1 MQIGIAG
8 LPGAGKTTLF
18 NALAHQ
24 HAAVGGYSGAAE
36 PNLAVVKVPD
46 VRLDRLSE
54 LFQPR
59 KHTPAEVRFVD
70 VAGVA
75 KGMGQ
80 DSSAAVLA
88 HLRTVD
94 VLLQVIGAF
103 AADRDVASD
112 FEEFSLELQLADL
125 SQIEKRLDR
134 LEKELHLGSKGT
146 PAERAAKER
155 ELAVLQRL
163 QPVLEAGQPVRSV
176 DLSREEQRDIASF
189 GFLTQ
194 KPTLVVANLGDEQPP
209 DGVLG
214 VLRPLVSAVPGT
226 AVLAVPARLEMEL
239 AELSPEDAAEFVE
252 ALGVT
257 ERQLGEVTKQAYA
270 LAQLISFFTAGED
283 ECRAW
288 TITQGT
294 NAQDAA
300 GAIHSDLARG
310 FIRAEVIRWDQLL
323 EAGSE
328 ANAKKRGW
336 VRQEGKSYVVQDGD
350 TLHVLFNV

>member
-24 HAAVGGYSGAAE
+24 HAAVGGYAGAE

-46 VRLDRLSE
+46 ERLDKLSE
-54 LFQPR
+54 LFQPV

-75 KGMGQ
+75 RGMGQ

-94 VLLQVIGAF
+94 VLLQVIGAY
-103 AADRDVASD
+103 DTQREPGSD

-125 SQIEKRLDR
+125 SQIEKRVDR
-134 LEKELHLGSKGT
+134 LEKELRLGAKGT

-155 ELAVLQRL
+155 ELSVLARL
-163 QPVLEAGQPVRSV
+163 RPVLEAGQPARSV
-176 DLSREEQRDIASF
+176 ALDGDELKAIASF
-189 GFLTQ
+189 GFLTL
-194 KPTLVVANLGDEQPP
+194 KPTLLVVNLADDQPSTEVVRSLSDAAQP
-209 DGVLG
+209 LPQTGVIAL
-214 VLRPLVSAVPGT
+214 
-226 AVLAVPARLEMEL
+226 PAKLEMEL
-239 AELSPEDAAEFVE
+239 GELSPEDAEEFM
-252 ALGVT
+252 AAMGVSGSK
-257 ERQLGEVTKQAYA
+257 LGEVTSEAYR
-270 LAQLISFFTAGED
+270 LADLISFFTAGDD

-288 TITQGT
+288 TIRRGT

-300 GAIHSDLARG
+300 GEIHSDLARG
-310 FIRAEVIRWDQLL
+310 FIRAEVIRWDKLL

-328 ANAKKRGW
+328 AAAKRHGW
-336 VRQEGKSYVVQDGD
+336 VRQEGKTYLVQDGD
-350 TLHVLFNV
+350 VLHVLFNV

>member
-8 LPGAGKTTLF
+8 LPSAGKTTLF

-24 HAAVGGYSGAAE
+24 HAHVGGYAGVE

-46 VRLDRLSE
+46 ERLDKLSE
-54 LFQPR
+54 LFQPQ

-75 KGMGQ
+75 RGMGQ

-94 VLLQVIGAF
+94 VLLQVIGTYDPQRSA
-103 AADRDVASD
+103 VSD

-125 SQIEKRLDR
+125 SQIEKRVDR
-134 LEKELHLGSKGT
+134 LEKELRLGSKGT

-155 ELAVLQRL
+155 ELAVLARL
-163 QPVLEAGQPVRSV
+163 RPVLEAGQAARSV
-176 DLSREEQRDIASF
+176 SLDPDELKSVASF
-189 GFLTQ
+189 GFLTL
-194 KPTLVVANLGDEQPP
+194 KPTLVVANLADDQSPAE
-209 DGVLG
+209 V
-214 VLRPLVSAVPGT
+214 VAPLMDAVRELPQT
-226 AVLAVPARLEMEL
+226 AVIALPGKLEMEL
-239 AELSPEDAAEFVE
+239 GELSREDAAEFMQ
-252 ALGVT
+252 ALGVSGS
-257 ERQLGEVTKQAYA
+257 ELGSVTSEAYR
-270 LAQLISFFTAGED
+270 LAELISFFTAGDD

-288 TITQGT
+288 TIHRGT

-300 GAIHSDLARG
+300 GEIHSDLARG
-310 FIRAEVIRWDQLL
+310 FIRAEVIRWDKLL

-328 ANAKKRGW
+328 AAAKRHGW
-336 VRQEGKSYVVQDGD
+336 VRQEGKTYKVEDGD
-350 TLHVLFNV
+350 VLHVLFNV

>member
-24 HAAVGGYSGAAE
+24 HASVGGYAGAE

-46 VRLDRLSE
+46 ERLDKLSA
-54 LFQPR
+54 LFEPR

-80 DSSAAVLA
+80 ESSAAVLA

-103 AADRDVASD
+103 QTGRDPRSD

-125 SQIEKRLDR
+125 GQIEKRLDR
-134 LEKELHLGSKGT
+134 LEKELRLGSKGT
-146 PAERAAKER
+146 PQERATKER
-155 ELAVLQRL
+155 ELEVLQKL
-163 QPVLEAGQPVRSV
+163 KPVLEAGRPVRTV
-176 DLSREEQRDIASF
+176 ELSDDEQKAISSF
-189 GFLTQ
+189 GFLSQ
-194 KPTLVVANLGDEQPP
+194 KPTLVVLNLADEQ
-209 DGVLG
+209 DGASLVEELTALVLD
-214 VLRPLVSAVPGT
+214 VPLT
-226 AVLAVPARLEMEL
+226 AVMGLPGKLEMEL
-239 AELSPEDAAEFVE
+239 GELSPEDAAEFMA
-252 ALGVT
+252 ALNVSGS
-257 ERQLGEVTKQAYA
+257 QLGEVTRIAYG
-270 LAQLISFFTAGED
+270 LAELLSFFTVGED

-288 TITQGT
+288 TIRSGT

-328 ANAKKRGW
+328 SAAKKRGW
-336 VRQEGKSYVVQDGD
+336 VRQEGKAYVVQDGD
-350 TLHVLFNV
+350 VLHVLFNV

>member
-1 MQIGIAG
+1 MQIGISG
-8 LPGAGKTTLF
+8 LPGSGKTTLF

-24 HAAVGGYSGAAE
+24 HAHVGGYAGAE

-46 VRLDRLSE
+46 ERLDKLSA

-75 KGMGQ
+75 RGMGQ
-80 DSSAAVLA
+80 ESSAAVLA

-103 AADRDVASD
+103 QPDRDAGSD

-125 SQIEKRLDR
+125 SQIDKRADR
-134 LEKELHLGSKGT
+134 LEKELRLGSKGT
-146 PAERAAKER
+146 PQERAAKER
-155 ELAVLQRL
+155 ELSVLERL
-163 QPVLEAGQPVRSV
+163 RPVLEAGQPVRSV
-176 DLSREEQRDIASF
+176 ALDEDEQKAISSF

-194 KPTLVVANLGDEQPP
+194 KPTLVLLNLADEQEAAPQ
-209 DGVLG
+209 LEQ
-214 VLRPLVSAVPGT
+214 VSALARDLPST
-226 AVLAVPARLEMEL
+226 AVLGLPGKLEMEL
-239 AELSPEDAAEFVE
+239 GELSPEEAAEFMQ
-252 ALGVT
+252 ALGVAGS
-257 ERQLGEVTKQAYA
+257 QLGEVTRLAYN
-270 LAQLISFFTAGED
+270 LAELLSFFTTGED

-288 TITQGT
+288 TIKRGT

-328 ANAKKRGW
+328 SAAKKRGW
-336 VRQEGKSYVVQDGD
+336 VRQEGKAYVVQDGD
-350 TLHVLFNV
+350 VVRVLFNV

>member
-24 HAAVGGYSGAAE
+24 HVEVSGYAGAE

-46 VRLDRLSE
+46 ERLDKLSA

-94 VLLQVIGAF
+94 VLVHVIAGFDAG
-103 AADRDVASD
+103 RDVASD

-125 SQIEKRLDR
+125 EQIEKRLER
-134 LEKELHLGSKGT
+134 LEKELRLGSKGT

-155 ELAVLQRL
+155 ELAVLQKL
-163 QPVLEAGQPVRSV
+163 GPVLASGRPARTVALEP
-176 DLSREEQRDIASF
+176 EEEKAIASF
-189 GFLTQ
+189 GFLTL
-194 KPTLVVANLGDEQPP
+194 KPTL
-209 DGVLG
+209 
-214 VLRPLVSAVPGT
+214 
-226 AVLAVPARLEMEL
+226 
-239 AELSPEDAAEFVE
+239 
-252 ALGVT
+252 
-257 ERQLGEVTKQAYA
+257 
-270 LAQLISFFTAGED
+270 
-283 ECRAW
+283 
-288 TITQGT
+288 
-294 NAQDAA
+294 
-300 GAIHSDLARG
+300 
-310 FIRAEVIRWDQLL
+310 
-323 EAGSE
+323 
-328 ANAKKRGW
+328 
-336 VRQEGKSYVVQDGD
+336 
-350 TLHVLFNV
+350 

>member
-8 LPGAGKTTLF
+8 LPGSGKTTLF

-24 HAAVGGYSGAAE
+24 HAHVGGYAGAE

-46 VRLDRLSE
+46 ERLDRLSA
-54 LFQPR
+54 LFQPV

-80 DSSAAVLA
+80 ESSAAVLA

-103 AADRDVASD
+103 QPGRDAASD
-112 FEEFSLELQLADL
+112 YEEFNLELQLADL
-125 SQIEKRLDR
+125 GQIEKRLDR
-134 LEKELHLGSKGT
+134 LEKELRLGSKGT
-146 PAERAAKER
+146 PAERTSKEH
-155 ELAVLQRL
+155 ELAVLEKLRPL
-163 QPVLEAGQPVRSV
+163 LEAGQFARSV
-176 DLSREEQRDIASF
+176 ALDDDEQKAIASF
-189 GFLTQ
+189 GFLTL
-194 KPTLVVANLGDEQPP
+194 KPTLVVLNVADEQDP
-209 DGVLG
+209 G
-214 VLRPLVSAVPGT
+214 PLIEQLAATVAAVPRT
-226 AVLAVPARLEMEL
+226 AVVGLPGKLEMEL
-239 AELSPEDAAEFVE
+239 GELSPEDAAEFMAAMNVSSSE
-252 ALGVT
+252 
-257 ERQLGEVTKQAYA
+257 LGEVTRVAYR
-270 LAQLISFFTAGED
+270 LAELLSFFTAGDD

-288 TITQGT
+288 TIRQGT

-328 ANAKKRGW
+328 AAAKKKGW
-336 VRQEGKSYVVQDGD
+336 VRQEGKAYVVHDGD
-350 TLHVLFNV
+350 VLHVLFNI

>member
-1 MQIGIAG
+1 
-8 LPGAGKTTLF
+8 
-18 NALAHQ
+18 
-24 HAAVGGYSGAAE
+24 VGGYAGAE

-46 VRLDRLSE
+46 ERLDRLSA
-54 LFQPR
+54 LFNPV

-80 DSSAAVLA
+80 ESSAAVLA

-103 AADRDVASD
+103 QSERDPRSD

-125 SQIEKRLDR
+125 SQIEKRVDR
-134 LEKELHLGSKGT
+134 LEKELRLGSKGT

-155 ELAVLQRL
+155 ELAVLMRL
-163 QPVLEAGQPVRSV
+163 RPVLEAGQAVRTVQLTPDDEKAIS
-176 DLSREEQRDIASF
+176 SF

-194 KPTLVVANLGDEQPP
+194 KPTLIVLNRGDEQ
-209 DGVLG
+209 DATE
-214 VLRPLVSAVPGT
+214 LVSTLQDLTRDTPRT
-226 AVLAVPARLEMEL
+226 AVMALPGKLEMEL
-239 AELSPEDAAEFVE
+239 GELSPEDAAEFMQ
-252 ALGVT
+252 ALGVSAS
-257 ERQLGEVTKQAYA
+257 ELDQVTRLAYG
-270 LAQLISFFTAGED
+270 LAELISFFTAGED

-288 TITQGT
+288 TIRAGT

-328 ANAKKRGW
+328 AAAKKRGW
-336 VRQEGKSYVVQDGD
+336 VRQEGKSYIVQDGD
-350 TLHVLFNV
+350 VLHVLFNV

>member
-8 LPGAGKTTLF
+8 LPGSGKTTLF

-24 HAAVGGYSGAAE
+24 HAHVGGYAGVE
-36 PNLAVVKVPD
+36 PNLAVVRVPD
-46 VRLDRLSE
+46 ERLDRLTA
-54 LFQPR
+54 LFAPK
-59 KHTPAEVRFVD
+59 KHTPAEVRFID

-80 DSSAAVLA
+80 ESSASVLA

-103 AADRDVASD
+103 QSERDPASD
-112 FEEFSLELQLADL
+112 VEEFNLELQLADL
-125 SQIEKRLDR
+125 GQMEKRLER
-134 LEKELHLGSKGT
+134 LEKELRLGSKGT
-146 PAERAAKER
+146 PQERAVKER
-155 ELAVLQRL
+155 ELAVLKRL
-163 QPVLEAGQPVRSV
+163 RPVLESGQPVRSV
-176 DLSREEQRDIASF
+176 ALADDEQKAISSF

-194 KPTLVVANLGDEQPP
+194 KPTLLVLNLADEQ
-209 DGVLG
+209 DASQLLG
-214 VLRPLVSAVPGT
+214 QLQQLTREVPQT
-226 AVLAVPARLEMEL
+226 AVMGLPGKLEMEL
-239 AELSPEDAAEFVE
+239 GELTPEEAAEFMQ
-252 ALGVT
+252 ALGVSGS
-257 ERQLGEVTKQAYA
+257 RLGEVTSLAYG
-270 LAQLISFFTAGED
+270 LAELVSFFTAGDD

-288 TITQGT
+288 TIRSGT

-328 ANAKKRGW
+328 AAAKKRGW
-336 VRQEGKSYVVQDGD
+336 VRQEGKAYVVQDGD
-350 TLHVLFNV
+350 VLHVLFNV